1 MDVGPQPWS
10 KAGSRVACA
19 GPLAGGSTGGIVC
32 ASRWH
37 GTGSRQGVRSTSMD
51 ETRHVALPKLYGA
64 PAYARP
70 PAAVAHTQRPADPDD
85 LPIVAEMT
93 DDERTLADHLVVARQ
108 SGRVPG
114 AAPSG
119 TAAAGTARSA
129 GTATATA
136 AGPGSIL
143 PRPFSIRGFADR
155 IRRPRP

>member
-1 MDVGPQPWS
+1 M
-10 KAGSRVACA
+10 RV
-19 GPLAGGSTGGIVC
+19 LAARDRIQ
-32 ASRWH
+32 
-37 GTGSRQGVRSTSMD
+37 QGVRSTSME

-108 SGRVPG
+108 SNHVPG
-114 AAPSG
+114 AALSG
-119 TAAAGTARSA
+119 TAAGAVRPA

-136 AGPGSIL
+136 AGPGSLL